1 MEGNS
6 DINESLHH
14 AYETCI
20 LICMRTT
27 LNIDGELL
35 EEARRA
41 TGIKTKT
48 ELVEA
53 GLRAL
58 VERAARARLAA
69 LEGRIT
75 DATAPRRRRAARRG
89 R

>member
-1 MEGNS
+1 
-6 DINESLHH
+6 
-14 AYETCI
+14 
-20 LICMRTT
+20 MRTT

-41 TGIKTKT
+41 TGLKTKT

-69 LEGRIT
+69 LEGEIA
-75 DATAPRRRRAARRG
+75 DATATRRRRAAKRSR
-89 R
+89 